1 MAKEATKVTPLSALE
16 VVKKHL
22 GKPYEDLEFL
32 LKCLHEVLMDSGEEE
47 MANAIPWINE
57 TAHELK
63 KFDVKYM
70 QLYSIVFQLLN
81 MVEVNGAV
89 QSRRKK
95 EDSQGLSSV
104 TGLWGER
111 LKALKEKGYTQEQ
124 IAKVLPSVKVE
135 PVLTAHPTEA
145 KRSTVLEHHR
155 TLYLLLVQRENTMF
169 TEIEQRSINAQI
181 KLILDTLWR
190 TGEIYIEK
198 PDLASERRN
207 AIHYLT
213 NVFPEVLPILDQRF
227 QQAWGEAGFDKDLIH
242 QVAQRPRVSFGNWV
256 GGDRDGHPGVTNE
269 VTEET
274 LSILR
279 LNAFV
284 LIRRSLFSL
293 VKKLSIACDLDQAP
307 EPLRNRIFEMA
318 KELGQSG
325 KDALER
331 NVGEAFRQFVN
342 LCLAKLPVEVKREH
356 AVELSESEF
365 RYTYAS
371 ELKADLQ
378 LLQDSLEAFGAK
390 RMSYT
395 YLNESL
401 RVLDTFGFHLARLD
415 VRQNS
420 TFHDNAIAQL
430 LNASSLDG
438 DSFLTW
444 SEEKRLAFMN
454 NELLSNRPFTHPSTK
469 LPKEADAVTSVYRVL
484 ANYIDNF
491 GTDGIGALIVSMTR
505 SVSDLVAVY
514 LLAREAGLME
524 QTPEGLVCKL
534 PVVPLFETIEDLEIS
549 PQVMQNFLDHPIT
562 RRSLEYQ
569 RKLAGKEKP
578 EQMVMVGYS
587 DSNKDG
593 GILASQ
599 WSLHFAESR
608 LYEVG
613 DNRGIDINYF
623 HGKGGTI
630 SRGAGPAHWFIQA
643 LPHGGVNGNMRL
655 TEQGETIEQK
665 YANKMNASYNME
677 LLMAGTMANTV
688 TDRMGKKY
696 SHPMEKVISWLASES
711 RNFYVDLLEDPKF
724 IKFYGEATPIDAI
737 ESSRIGSR
745 PARRTGT
752 RTLADLRAIPWV
764 FSWSQARFNMTSWY
778 GVGYTLE
785 KLSKERPEDFAE
797 LKEMINHDPLIRY
810 VFTNIDTSLE
820 ATDEKIM
827 KEYAAMVTDKDVKD
841 DILTKM
847 LEELA
852 RTRKMMDTLLK
863 TSFAERRSN
872 HYYSSHLRA
881 EALNP
886 LHKTQIKLLKKWRK
900 MKADDKCSPED
911 VEAVLFQLLT
921 SINAI
926 AGALRA
932 TG

>member
-1 MAKEATKVTPLSALE
+1 MSKETVVTPLSALE

-32 LKCLHEVLMDSGEEE
+32 LQCLKEVLIENGETEL
-47 MANAIPWINE
+47 ANAIPWINE
-57 TAHELK
+57 GTSSLK
-63 KFDVKYM
+63 KIDEKHM

-89 QSRRKK
+89 QARRKK
-95 EDSQGLSSV
+95 ENDFGLASV
-104 TGLWGER
+104 KGLWGER
-111 LKALKEKGYTQEQ
+111 LKDLKNQGYTQEQ
-124 IAKVLPSVKVE
+124 IAELLPQVMVE

-155 TLYLLLVQRENTMF
+155 TLYLLLVQRENTMY
-169 TEIEQRSINAQI
+169 TGIEQRSINAQI

-190 TGEIYIEK
+190 TGEIFVEK
-198 PDLASERRN
+198 PDVASERRN
-207 AIHYLT
+207 AVHYLT

-227 QQAWGEAGFDKDLIH
+227 QQAWGEVGFDKDLIRNIGS
-242 QVAQRPRVSFGNWV
+242 RPRVSFGNWV
-256 GGDRDGHPGVTNE
+256 GGDRDGHPLVTHE

-274 LSILR
+274 LSVLR

-284 LIRRSLFSL
+284 LIRRSLFNL
-293 VKKLSIACDLDQAP
+293 VKKLSVSCDIEDAPAALQARIAELQ
-307 EPLRNRIFEMA
+307 
-318 KELGQSG
+318 KELGEDGDQ
-325 KDALER
+325 AIAR

-342 LCLAKLPVEVKREH
+342 LCLAKLPVDVKREH
-356 AVELSESEF
+356 AVELQEGEGKY
-365 RYTYAS
+365 RMAT
-371 ELKADLQ
+371 ELKADLE
-378 LLQDSLEAFGAK
+378 LLQSTLVEYGAT
-390 RMSYT
+390 RLAYSYV
-395 YLNESL
+395 NDAI

-415 VRQNS
+415 IRQNS
-420 TFHDNAIAQL
+420 AFHDKAISQI
-430 LNASSLDG
+430 LNAASLDG

-444 SEEKRLAFMN
+444 SEEKRVAFMN
-454 NELLSNRPFTHPSTK
+454 NELLSNRPFTHPSTQ
-469 LPKEADAVTSVYRVL
+469 LPNEANAVISVYRVV
-484 ANYIDNF
+484 AEHVKNY
-491 GTDGIGALIVSMTR
+491 GTAGIGAFIISMTR
-505 SVSDLVAVY
+505 SVSDLIAVY

-549 PQVMQNFLDHPIT
+549 PQVMQSFLDHPIT

-569 RKLAGKEKP
+569 KRQSGDKKLT
-578 EQMVMVGYS
+578 QMVMVGYS

-599 WSLHFAESR
+599 WALHHAETS

-613 DNRGIDINYF
+613 EHRGIAINFF

-630 SRGAGPAHWFIQA
+630 SRGAGPTQWFIQA
-643 LPHGGVNGNMRL
+643 LPHGGVNGNFRL

-677 LLMAGTMANTV
+677 LLLAGSVGNTV
-688 TDRMGKKY
+688 KDNLGKKAK
-696 SHPMEKVISWLASES
+696 HELEGVISWMASES
-711 RNFYVDLLEDPKF
+711 RNFYVNLLEDPKF

-745 PARRTGT
+745 PARRTGR

-785 KLSKERPEDFAE
+785 KLSKERPEDFAK
-797 LKEMINHDPLIRY
+797 LKELIKTDPLIRY
-810 VFTNIDTSLE
+810 VFTNVDTSLE
-820 ATDEKIM
+820 ATDETIM
-827 KEYAAMVTDKDVKD
+827 KDYAAMVSDKDVKD
-841 DILTKM
+841 SILTM
-847 LEELA
+847 LLEELT
-852 RTRKMMDTLLK
+852 RTRKMMDSLLK
-863 TSFAERRSN
+863 ESFAERRSN
-872 HYYSSHLRA
+872 HYYSSFIRA

-886 LHKTQIKLLKKWRK
+886 LHKTQISLLKKWRK
-900 MKADDKCSPED
+900 MKADEKANPED

-926 AGALRA
+926 ASALRA

>member
-1 MAKEATKVTPLSALE
+1 MSKESVTPLSALE

-32 LKCLHEVLMDSGEEE
+32 LKCLKEVLIEAGEKEL
-47 MANAIPWINE
+47 ANAIPWINE
-57 TAHELK
+57 NTSSLK
-63 KFDVKYM
+63 KIDEKHM

-89 QSRRKK
+89 QARRQK
-95 EDSQGLSSV
+95 EDSKGLASI
-104 TGLWGER
+104 TGLWGDR
-111 LKALKEKGYTQEQ
+111 LKALKEQGYTQEQ
-124 IAKVLPSVKVE
+124 IAKILPSVKVE

-169 TEIEQRSINAQI
+169 TEIEQRSINAKI

-198 PDLASERRN
+198 PDIASERRN

-227 QQAWGEAGFDKDLIH
+227 QQAWGEAGFDKELINK
-242 QVAQRPRVSFGNWV
+242 VDARPRVSFGNWV
-256 GGDRDGHPGVTNE
+256 GGDRDGHPGVTHE

-274 LSILR
+274 LGILR

-293 VKKLSIACDLDQAP
+293 VKKLSIACDLEQLP
-307 EPLRNRIFEMA
+307 EALRTRIYKMA
-318 KELGQSG
+318 EELGDSG

-342 LCLAKLPVEVKREH
+342 LCLAKLPLEVKREH
-356 AVELSESEF
+356 AVELSESEVK
-365 RYTYAS
+365 YTYAS
-371 ELKADLQ
+371 ELKADLE
-378 LLQDSLEAFGAK
+378 LLQSSLEEFGAK
-390 RMSYT
+390 RMAYS
-395 YLNESL
+395 YLNDSI

-420 TFHDNAIAQL
+420 TFHDNAISQL
-430 LNASSLDG
+430 LNASSMDG

-454 NELLSNRPFTHPSTK
+454 NELLSNRPFTHPSTN
-469 LPKEADAVTSVYRVL
+469 LPKEAAAVTSVYRVL
-484 ANYIDNF
+484 AEHIDNF
-491 GTDGIGALIVSMTR
+491 GTDGIGALIISMTR

-524 QTPEGLVCKL
+524 QTPDGLICKL

-569 RKLAGKEKP
+569 RKRAGKEKP

-599 WSLHFAESR
+599 GALHFAESR

-677 LLMAGTMANTV
+677 LLLAGTMSNTV
-688 TDRMGKKY
+688 TDRLGKKEP
-696 SHPMEKVISWLASES
+696 HPLEKVISWLASES
-711 RNFYVDLLEDPKF
+711 RNFYVNLLEDPNF

-778 GVGYTLE
+778 GVGFTLE
-785 KLSKERPEDFAE
+785 KLSKERPQDFE
-797 LKEMINHDPLIRY
+797 QLKELIKTDPLIRY

-820 ATDEKIM
+820 ATDEAVM
-827 KEYAAMVTDKDVKD
+827 KEYAAMVSDKNVKEA
-841 DILTKM
+841 ILDK
-847 LEELA
+847 LLSELT
-852 RTRKMMDTLLK
+852 RTRKMMDSLLK
-863 TSFAERRSN
+863 VSFAERRSN
-872 HYYSSHLRA
+872 HYYSSFIRA

-886 LHKTQIKLLKKWRK
+886 LHKTQISLLKKWRK
-900 MKADDKCSPED
+900 MKADEKANPED

-926 AGALRA
+926 ASALRA

>member
-1 MAKEATKVTPLSALE
+1 MSKETVTPLSALE

-22 GKPYEDLEFL
+22 GKPYRDLEFL
-32 LKCLHEVLMDSGEEE
+32 LECLYEVLMENGEEE

-57 TAHELK
+57 TTPELK
-63 KFDVKYM
+63 KFDEKYM

-89 QSRRKK
+89 QARRTK
-95 EDSQGLSSV
+95 ENDNGLASV
-104 TGLWGER
+104 KGLWGER
-111 LKALKEKGYTQEQ
+111 LQNLKDKGYSEKD
-124 IAKVLPSVKVE
+124 IAELLPQVMVE

-155 TLYLLLVQRENTMF
+155 TLYLLLVQRENSMYTG
-169 TEIEQRSINAQI
+169 IEQRSINAKI

-190 TGEIYIEK
+190 TGEIFVEK
-198 PDLASERRN
+198 PDVASERRN

-227 QQAWGEAGFDKDLIH
+227 QQAWGEVGFDKDLIRK
-242 QVAQRPRVSFGNWV
+242 VDSRPRVSFGNWV
-256 GGDRDGHPGVTNE
+256 GGDRDGHPLVTHE
-269 VTEET
+269 ITDET
-274 LSILR
+274 LGILR

-284 LIRRSLFSL
+284 LVRRSLFNL
-293 VKKLSIACDLDQAP
+293 VKKLSVSCDIENAP
-307 EPLRNRIFEMA
+307 EALKARIKSMA
-318 KELGQSG
+318 EELGERGQ
-325 KDALER
+325 DALDR

-356 AVELSESEF
+356 AVELQESEF
-365 RYTYAS
+365 RYRFS
-371 ELKADLQ
+371 VELKSDLE
-378 LLQDSLEAFGAK
+378 LLQATLIEFGAK
-390 RMSYT
+390 RLAYSYV
-395 YLNESL
+395 NDAL

-420 TFHDNAIAQL
+420 DFHDKAISQL
-430 LNASSLDG
+430 LTAASLDG
-438 DSFLTW
+438 ESFLTW
-444 SEEKRLAFMN
+444 SEEKRVAFMN
-454 NELLSNRPFTHPSTK
+454 NELLSNRPFTHPSVK
-469 LPKEADAVTSVYRVL
+469 LPNEANAVISTYRVL
-484 ANYIDNF
+484 AKYIKNY
-491 GTDGIGALIVSMTR
+491 GSSGIGALIISMTR

-524 QTPEGLVCKL
+524 QTPEGLVCRL
-534 PVVPLFETIEDLEIS
+534 PVVPLFETIEDLEVS
-549 PQVMQNFLDHPIT
+549 PQVMQSFLDHPIT

-569 RKLAGKEKP
+569 KTLNGDKRLT
-578 EQMVMVGYS
+578 QMVMVGYS

-599 WSLHFAESR
+599 WSLHHAESR
-608 LYEVG
+608 LAEVG
-613 DNRGIDINYF
+613 ENRDIAINFF

-630 SRGAGPAHWFIQA
+630 SRGAGPAHWFIQS

-677 LLMAGTMANTV
+677 LLLAGTVANT
-688 TDRMGKKY
+688 TSDILGSKEK
-696 SHPMEKVISWLASES
+696 HPIEDVVAWMAHES
-711 RNFYVDLLEDPKF
+711 RDFYASLLEDPNF
-724 IKFYGEATPIDAI
+724 ITFYGEATPIDAI

-745 PARRTGT
+745 PARRTGR

-785 KLSKERPEDFAE
+785 KLSKERPADFAK
-797 LKEMINHDPLIRY
+797 LKELMQTDPLIRY
-810 VFTNIDTSLE
+810 VFTNVDTSLE
-820 ATDEKIM
+820 ATDESVM
-827 KEYAAMVTDKDVKD
+827 KEYAAMVKDKDVRE
-841 DILTKM
+841 DILEKLTS
-847 LEELA
+847 ELA
-852 RTRKMMDTLLK
+852 RTRKMMDSILR

-872 HYYSSHLRA
+872 HYYSSFIRA
-881 EALNP
+881 EALSP
-886 LHKTQIKLLKKWRK
+886 LHKTQIRLLKKWRK
-900 MKADDKCSPED
+900 MKADEKSTPEE

-926 AGALRA
+926 ASALRA